1 MKKNY
6 GPCVTLRPRQDGTTK
21 FRFEVRRDRPEG
33 WPYSRPILVDGR
45 DGARLETLT
54 AAQEVHIERTAETL
68 FRQLGQMRAEQKRAH
83 QPEKPTIDRS
93 WEQLIQLR
101 REHSNWQGLKPKSR
115 ATYASTQK
123 RINNLLGWD
132 PALAPSTVLESQ
144 IDRIFLKRIMSP
156 YIRKRAYVEVRRLLG
171 KAVREGWR
179 DAALTISYSA
189 RLPKPNLKTW
199 TADDL
204 RCAVTQAITDGEHGL
219 ARMMLTQWEV
229 GQRLQD
235 VRLFRYGYQY
245 VNGSFAYK
253 CQKTGRE
260 IRIRVS
266 NPTARRILD
275 DGAKRGAY
283 MFPRGAD
290 GKTFTGVEL
299 SKTFARLRK
308 RLKGF
313 DQKLQFRQLR
323 HTVILEL
330 ALAGCTVPEIATVTG
345 HELSSVH
352 QTLKHY
358 LRPDSEM
365 SDRAVEKRDR
375 RRLENVTGMK
385 GELIVEGARCI
396 FIGDLAK
403 AETPLSPDQ
412 VAA

>member
-1 MKKNY
+1 MNKNY

-45 DGARLETLT
+45 DGVRLETLT
-54 AAQEVHIERTAETL
+54 PAQEVHIERTAEAL
-68 FRQLGQMRAEQKRAH
+68 FRQLGQMRAAQKAET
-83 QPEKPTIDRS
+83 QPERPTIERS

-101 REHSNWQGLKPKSR
+101 REHSNWLGLKPKSR

-132 PALAPSTVLESQ
+132 SALAPSTVLESQ
-144 IDRIFLKRIMSP
+144 IDRVFQKRIDSL
-156 YIRKRAYVEVRRLLG
+156 YLRKKAYQEVRQLLG

-179 DAALTISYSA
+179 DPALTISYSA
-189 RLPKPNLKTW
+189 KLPKPKLKTW
-199 TADDL
+199 TAEDL
-204 RCAVTQAITDGEHGL
+204 RCAATQAITDGELGL
-219 ARMMLTQWEV
+219 ARMIFAHWEI

-245 VNGSFAYK
+245 SNGAFSYR

-266 NPTARRILD
+266 NETARRILD
-275 DGAKRGAY
+275 EGARHGAY
-283 MFPRGAD
+283 MFPRSED
-290 GKTFTGVEL
+290 GKPFTGVEL

-313 DQKLQFRQLR
+313 DQTLQFRQIR

-375 RRLENVTGMK
+375 RRLENLMGMK
-385 GELIVEGARCI
+385 GELIVEGVRCI

-403 AETPLSPDQ
+403 AETPLTPEQ